1 MKLLRRETDIPQLAE
16 QQLGILQG
24 LWPLLKVG
32 GSLLYVTCSILDEEN
47 SQVVARFLDKQSD
60 ATLSPIDAIWGEPAA
75 CGRQLLPS
83 PSGPDGLFYSLLRK
97 TG

>member
-1 MKLLRRETDIPQLAE
+1 
-16 QQLGILQG
+16 
-24 LWPLLKVG
+24 
-32 GSLLYVTCSILDEEN
+32 
-47 SQVVARFLDKQSD
+47 VVARFLDKQSD